1 MDSFFPSEEKRLI
14 PLFFLP
20 YFHMALLLLL
30 YMAICNCSLHCIN
43 MPSTNDKEKDK
54 DFLKIMQF
62 KKAPLITYN
71 NLIPF
76 LDQKL
81 KDLFSKW
88 TFSQKNCQ
96 KFLKN
101 T

>member
-1 MDSFFPSEEKRLI
+1 
-14 PLFFLP
+14 
-20 YFHMALLLLL
+20 
-30 YMAICNCSLHCIN
+30 

-88 TFSQKNCQ
+88 TFSQK
-96 KFLKN
+96 KLSKVSEKYIKN
-101 T
+101 LLVYVCK